1 MFKSF
6 TFKNLN
12 TPLTY
17 IVTAATIPSLYFV
30 KRASF
35 KLSIITGFGIYLYN
49 VLTKKSPKKACCG
62 GKNKVNGKCCS
73 GRKDCGPK
81 VVEKKEKKTC
91 CGGKKNCSKTTPV
104 SVSNSDDFKDLATDM
119 TAKFARKQIH

>member
-6 TFKNLN
+6 TFNNLN

-30 KRASF
+30 KRVSL
-35 KLSIITGFGIYLYN
+35 KLSIITAFGIYIFN
-49 VLTKKSPKKACCG
+49 VISKPAPKKACCG

-81 VVEKKEKKTC
+81 VVKKKSC
-91 CGGKKNCSKTTPV
+91 CGGKGNCSKSS
-104 SVSNSDDFKDLATDM
+104 SVSEGSSDDFEDLATDM
-119 TAKFARKQIH
+119 NSKFIKK

>member
-6 TFKNLN
+6 TFNNLN

-17 IVTAATIPSLYFV
+17 IVTAATIPSIFIV
-30 KRASF
+30 NRASL

-49 VLTKKSPKKACCG
+49 VLTKPAAKKACCG

-81 VVEKKEKKTC
+81 VVKKKSC
-91 CGGKKNCSKTTPV
+91 CGGKGNCSKTTTV
-104 SVSNSDDFKDLATDM
+104 GDATNDDFEDLATDM
-119 TAKFARKQIH
+119 NSKFAKK

>member
-6 TFKNLN
+6 TFNNLN

-30 KRASF
+30 KRVSL
-35 KLSIITGFGIYLYN
+35 KLSIITAFGIYIFN
-49 VLTKKSPKKACCG
+49 VISKPAPKKACCG

-81 VVEKKEKKTC
+81 VVKRNHAVVAKETVLRAA
-91 CGGKKNCSKTTPV
+91 V
-104 SVSNSDDFKDLATDM
+104 SVKVAVM
-119 TAKFARKQIH
+119 TLRIWPLT